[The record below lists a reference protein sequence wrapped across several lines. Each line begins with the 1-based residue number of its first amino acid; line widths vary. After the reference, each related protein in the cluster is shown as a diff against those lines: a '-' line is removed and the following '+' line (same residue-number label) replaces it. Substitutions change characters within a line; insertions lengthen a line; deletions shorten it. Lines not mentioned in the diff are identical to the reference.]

1 MTTDGTEIVPVWALA
16 TGDVRVPVVSLD
28 GAMTTERLDELRGV
42 LAVLAEHPIA
52 TLEMRPLPDGFDRRG
67 GISLDA
73 ASPLAQGLSRLIGES
88 ARSSSAVKAA
98 AAADETLYRMVI
110 PKKFAAQMGQGL
122 VGPMQSKAVE
132 GGIRSQLMGRTGV
145 VGAATFVP
153 AGTTSAAGT
162 AMTVAAPLV
171 LMVVAA
177 GASAAAEQRRQQA
190 LDRITLLLEQTAEQS
205 LDDER
210 SDLDGCKDSID
221 KATAILLDEGKLGVS
236 LGLDSAV
243 HAIGKALAAADRR
256 LAKWQRSLD
265 KLPDGLGV
273 DIDDLTEVFVG
284 IGDDGGP
291 FRTHLELA
299 ALAIALKRRVIVL
312 QAVEHAQLAEGNPLE
327 NFVRALRADERRLDA
342 LESSIADVMVRLS
355 TLELARPRGLRP
367 PVFTSGQVDRLLE
380 SANRIHMLG
389 QDAVRA
395 GRGGDVAIDITRRK
409 DGSVVAFPAVPVA

>member
-1 MTTDGTEIVPVWALA
+1 MPVWALA

-28 GAMTTERLDELRGV
+28 RAMTTERLDELRGV

-122 VGPMQSKAVE
+122 VSPMQSKAVE

-153 AGTTSAAGT
+153 AGSTSAAGAAGAAGT
-162 AMTVAAPLV
+162 AITVAAPLV

-395 GRGGDVAIDITRRK
+395 GRMGDVAIDITRRK